1 MNKKRMDIQC
11 LLSSH
16 IDDYSDDDREDM
28 EDALEAL
35 GWLSVGEIAGI
46 DTSSRCPVTVAAM
59 INSL

>member
-16 IDDYSDDDREDM
+16 IDDYSDDDRDDM

-35 GWLSVGEIAGI
+35 GWCTASELASV

>member
-16 IDDYSDDDREDM
+16 IDDYSDDDRDDM

-35 GWLSVGEIAGI
+35 GWLSVGELASV
-46 DTSSRCPVTVAAM
+46 DTSSHCPVTVAAM

>member
-35 GWLSVGEIAGI
+35 GWCTTAELAGI

>member
-35 GWLSVGEIAGI
+35 GRLSVGELASV
-46 DTSSRCPVTVAAM
+46 DTSSRCPVTVAVV